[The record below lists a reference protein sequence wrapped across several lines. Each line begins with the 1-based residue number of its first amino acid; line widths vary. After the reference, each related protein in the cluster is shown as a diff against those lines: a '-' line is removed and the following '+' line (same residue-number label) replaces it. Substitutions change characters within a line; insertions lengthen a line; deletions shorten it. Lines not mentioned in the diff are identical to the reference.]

1 MFISSS
7 AEAIFPFGLWSDKMS
22 EVCLSELLSF
32 TSISIL
38 FSGDLTLED
47 MSSAG
52 VAAVAG
58 SALFGGAA
66 TSAGLATEV
75 GAAADA
81 GIPSVKS

>member
-38 FSGDLTLED
+38 FSEDSTLED

-52 VAAVAG
+52 
-58 SALFGGAA
+58 SAIFG
-66 TSAGLATEV
+66 

-81 GIPSVKS
+81 GIPFVKS